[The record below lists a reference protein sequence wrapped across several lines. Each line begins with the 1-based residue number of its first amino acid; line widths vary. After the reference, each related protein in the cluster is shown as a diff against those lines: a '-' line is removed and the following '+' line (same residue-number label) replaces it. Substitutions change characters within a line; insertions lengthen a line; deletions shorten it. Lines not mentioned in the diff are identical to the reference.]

1 MREQLWYNTFIGD
14 DSKVDT
20 PLPIPNREV
29 KHFYGEN
36 SVSEDSKLPIF
47 LLHEK
52 LSFLKK
58 ALFWCWLYNFKMI
71 YLSIFQFFGGGIMS
85 NKFYIITKKHTRKID
100 LMCSNM

>member
-1 MREQLWYNTFIGD
+1 MFSENDYGIIPLIGD

-52 LSFLKK
+52 LSFLESFILVLTFIISIIKK
-58 ALFWCWLYNFKMI
+58 YTIYNIKW
-71 YLSIFQFFGGGIMS
+71 
-85 NKFYIITKKHTRKID
+85 
-100 LMCSNM
+100 